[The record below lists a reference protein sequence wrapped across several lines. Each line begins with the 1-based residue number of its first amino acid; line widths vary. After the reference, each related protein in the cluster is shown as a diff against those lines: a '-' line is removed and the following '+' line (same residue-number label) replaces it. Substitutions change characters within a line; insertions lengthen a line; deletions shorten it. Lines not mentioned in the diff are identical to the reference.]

1 MKLFFIALLLQTL
14 PIPPRTAMENPA
26 VVSPISP
33 KLKKDYDKLWSQFVL
48 AKDDA
53 KLVKEIDKFL
63 RKEKNSD
70 SAVMIQA
77 YLELQKRNEAGAVQ
91 KLEQVLAIKPDHRIA
106 LSYLAE
112 LMFARGDY
120 GRANSLYSQLLAADP
135 TRTDVEMKRQK
146 ALLLGT
152 ENLLQSAALAE
163 RENRLSDAE
172 RFYRQAM
179 SLAPREPILHARLG
193 ELLEKANKKEEAA
206 AERKIAEDLTPKRN
220 VMPPAGANV
229 EAKVNEL
236 KDLGRWGTSIE
247 VFRQIRSAEFIVRE
261 QMAALIVRYFPQVT
275 ELRQTPRIITDISG
289 SWASSDIRTIVGLG
303 LLDPL
308 PNHTFEPSAEI
319 NRGDFAVAMAR
330 LIRLLELPVPA
341 APAVPLSDLDQ
352 ASVLYP
358 DVQLALA
365 LGLLNVEES
374 GNFNVM
380 GTVSG
385 KEAVAAAERLLK
397 SFQQVSR

>member
-1 MKLFFIALLLQTL
+1 MKLLLISLLLQTL

-26 VVSPISP
+26 VVSPIPP
-33 KLKKDYDKLWSQFVL
+33 KAKKDYDKLWSQFVFS
-48 AKDDA
+48 KDDA

-70 SAVMIQA
+70 SAIMIHA

-91 KLEQVLAIKPDHRIA
+91 RLEQVLAIKPDHRLA
-106 LSYLAE
+106 LYYLAE

-120 GRANSLYSQLLAADP
+120 GRANTLYGQLLAADR

-146 ALLLGT
+146 ALLLAT
-152 ENLLQSAALAE
+152 ENLLQSAARAE
-163 RENRLSDAE
+163 QENRLADAE

-179 SLAPREPILHARLG
+179 SLVPNEPILHARLAA
-193 ELLEKANKKEEAA
+193 LLEKANKKEEAA
-206 AERKIAEDLTPKRN
+206 AERKIAEDLTPKRH

-236 KDLGRWGTSIE
+236 EDLGRWGTSIE
-247 VFRQIRSAEFIVRE
+247 VFRKILSAEFITRE
-261 QMAALIVRYFPQVT
+261 QLAAIIVRYFPQVT
-275 ELRQTPRIITDISG
+275 ELRQTPHIITDIRD
-289 SWASSDIRTIVGLG
+289 SWASAEIRTVVGIG
-303 LLDPL
+303 LLDPF
-308 PNHTFEPSAEI
+308 PNHTFEPSEEI
-319 NRGDFAVAMAR
+319 TRGDFAVAMAR
-330 LIRLLELPVPA
+330 LIRLLELPAPA
-341 APAVPLSDLDQ
+341 ASEVQLTDLAP

-365 LGLLNVEES
+365 FRLLSVEES

-380 GTVSG
+380 GRISG
-385 KEAVAAAERLLK
+385 NEAVAAAERLLR